1 MTLFLTIMLMFV
13 GGSSGSTAGGVK
25 TNTLAVL
32 FLSVFSL
39 VRGKRSVECFGRRI
53 DESNVKNAAQFVT
66 VFLSLIVLGTILLCF
81 FEEHNFL
88 HPADPELAG
97 VTVTEALFEVVSAIA
112 TVGLTMGITPY
123 LTIGSQIVLCV
134 LMFLGRAGC
143 MTVMLSW
150 HTPNAPAAELP
161 LEKVRIG

>member
-1 MTLFLTIMLMFV
+1 M
-13 GGSSGSTAGGVK
+13 
-25 TNTLAVL
+25 
-32 FLSVFSL
+32 
-39 VRGKRSVECFGRRI
+39 
-53 DESNVKNAAQFVT
+53 
-66 VFLSLIVLGTILLCF
+66 LGTILLCF
-81 FEEHNFL
+81 FEENNCL
-88 HPADPELAG
+88 HPGSDMEG

>member
-1 MTLFLTIMLMFV
+1 M
-13 GGSSGSTAGGVK
+13 
-25 TNTLAVL
+25 
-32 FLSVFSL
+32 
-39 VRGKRSVECFGRRI
+39 
-53 DESNVKNAAQFVT
+53 KNAAQFVT
-66 VFLSLIVLGTILLCF
+66 VFLSLIVLGTILLCI
-81 FEEHNFL
+81 FEEHNHL
-88 HPADPELAG
+88 HPDDPNLQG
-97 VTVTEALFEVVSAIA
+97 VSAVEALFEVVSAIA

-123 LTIGSQIVLCV
+123 LTVGSQIVLCI